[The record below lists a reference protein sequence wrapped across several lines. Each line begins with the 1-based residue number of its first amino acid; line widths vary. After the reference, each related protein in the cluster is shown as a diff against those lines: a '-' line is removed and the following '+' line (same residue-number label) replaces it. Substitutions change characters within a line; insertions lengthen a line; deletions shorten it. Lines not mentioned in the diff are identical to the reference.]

1 MVSKRNANDRTTLFA
16 TSFRNAQL
24 SSSDQ
29 EDEKMMIEEEIEA
42 SSQNEHSL
50 EVEEI
55 DTIQLSSSSVTKFRK
70 LKDVMWIR
78 ETLEDWTAAEFALSV
93 EQQSEGTVNSN
104 DGDTTSSSPVQSNIP
119 RKSKK
124 RAVDYEKLLSQITKR
139 IEDMICQTLVESE
152 LAINDEGLAQLDE
165 NIGMGRYAY
174 SNEER
179 TVLLRRILKTRANL
193 FRVLQSNDTEID
205 DSRQEGEESS
215 SSFMNLPKLPSLYL
229 TPEDTGAEGG
239 TSASIGPKLYVRDDG
254 TVDWEGALQDR
265 AALSKFGGAVWARI
279 NGQTP
284 VEPDEGLNNNFGD
297 ETTSKEGEHVGS
309 SESKPAVTAKI
320 EDTPAI
326 QEARERLM
334 RLEGELKDMEK
345 AHTALVASG
354 RCRNCCCAII

>member
-1 MVSKRNANDRTTLFA
+1 M
-16 TSFRNAQL
+16 
-24 SSSDQ
+24 
-29 EDEKMMIEEEIEA
+29 
-42 SSQNEHSL
+42 
-50 EVEEI
+50 
-55 DTIQLSSSSVTKFRK
+55 
-70 LKDVMWIR
+70 
-78 ETLEDWTAAEFALSV
+78 
-93 EQQSEGTVNSN
+93 
-104 DGDTTSSSPVQSNIP
+104 
-119 RKSKK
+119 
-124 RAVDYEKLLSQITKR
+124 
-139 IEDMICQTLVESE
+139 
-152 LAINDEGLAQLDE
+152 
-165 NIGMGRYAY
+165 
-174 SNEER
+174 
-179 TVLLRRILKTRANL
+179 KTRANL